1 MLKFDILNNNSNLIA
16 VNGRKEKLWRND
28 FLEKIG
34 TS

>member
-1 MLKFDILNNNSNLIA
+1 MLKFDILNNNLIA